1 MCLYACTHAHT
12 QPHWDMYEG
21 WSVCGTRCLAGFT
34 CHLSVCHRSWRE
46 GPHPPPSTCQRGGM
60 TGDKAGVTDSDRAV
74 IPSVRHGQG
83 AASPCVTLSDR
94 AESCARGG
102 MMQLLDRG
110 PVHDAGCFSD
120 SLTHMH
126 TNDCRNKRT
135 RVNAPSHKHK

>member
-12 QPHWDMYEG
+12 HNHTGICMKVG
-21 WSVCGTRCLAGFT
+21 VSVALAVWLASPVT
-34 CHLSVCHRSWRE
+34 CQSVTVRDGRA
-46 GPHPPPSTCQRGGM
+46 PPPPPPSTCQRGGM

-120 SLTHMH
+120 SLAHMH
-126 TNDCRNKRT
+126 TNDCRNKH
-135 RVNAPSHKHK
+135 AHA